1 MNAPAKEPNKQVKP
15 LSPEEAAK
23 LAEIDVIIKK
33 SNRDEDLA
41 SLNKCKA
48 FALAHEGQ
56 LYRED
61 FKSMQEFGLSYG
73 ITPTVTSRLKTAG
86 QIYFKLAPL
95 WDEDDVVAPTSAWQL
110 LPLARLKTVE
120 DQREAWQAA
129 VISSEGTV
137 PSEAKVEAAV
147 AALLPAKAQD
157 TAAQADNSRKAP
169 AAQLSR
175 ALDDITKTIQELS
188 PQIKATEKPDLANK
202 LRALQKLSGEKASA
216 MEVSTPAPRP
226 IRFPKLRHRGKTFID
241 PEVRLTWA
249 YLKAAGFFRF

>member
-1 MNAPAKEPNKQVKP
+1 MNAPPKESNKPVKP

-23 LAEIDVIIKK
+23 LAEIDLIIKK
-33 SNRDEDLA
+33 SNRDEDSA
-41 SLNKCKA
+41 SLDKCKA
-48 FALAHEGQ
+48 FALVHDGQ
-56 LYRED
+56 LYRKD
-61 FKSMQEFGLSYG
+61 FKSMQEFGLSYD
-73 ITPTVTSRLKTAG
+73 IKPTVTSRLKRAG

-110 LPLARLKTVE
+110 LPLARLKTDE
-120 DQREAWQAA
+120 DQRAGWLAA
-129 VISSEGTV
+129 VISSDGKV
-137 PSEAKVEAAV
+137 PSEAKVKEAV
-147 AALLPAKAQD
+147 ATLLSAKAQD
-157 TAAQADNSRKAP
+157 TTAQAVDSRKDP
-169 AAQLSR
+169 AAHLSR

-188 PQIKATEKPDLANK
+188 PQIKATEQPDLANK

-216 MEVSTPAPRP
+216 MEVSTPPPRP